1 MTSTDTNNNNK
12 DPLLEILRESQEWR
26 NKVSKYLEEIKN
38 TSENNNKKLRA
49 KANVIFKQENAK
61 LRKRLAMLKKVNE
74 ELQEKLKTYENTRF
88 I

>member
-38 TSENNNKKLRA
+38 TSDNNKKLRA
-49 KANVIFKQENAK
+49 KANAIFKQENKK
-61 LRKRLAMLKKVNE
+61 LRERLAMLKKVNE
-74 ELQEKLKTYENTRF
+74 ELQEKLKTYENTCF